1 MECKIV
7 VGTKSGKSYNLEAKD
22 DLAAVFIGKRIGD
35 VVNLTPLGL
44 KGYEAKI
51 TGGSDKCGFPM
62 RGDMHLIGRSK
73 AMMSRRTTGYRPE
86 DFSNG
91 VRMRKTVV
99 GDIIND
105 AVAQLNVVVVKDG
118 HDPIPKLLGIEEK
131 PAEGV
136 APAKA
141 EEKKAV
147 VPKEHKPKG
156 SPEANL
162 GAGSQSEPRAAEHK
176 EAPKEHKEAPKE
188 HKPAEHKAK
197 GSPEANL
204 GVGSQSEPH
213 AEAPKAG

>member
-62 RGDMHLIGRSK
+62 RKDMHLIGRSK

-118 HDPIPKLLGIEEK
+118 HDPIPKLLGIADK
-131 PAEGV
+131 PAEG
-136 APAKA
+136 AKA
-141 EEKKAV
+141 EEKTA
-147 VPKEHKPKG
+147 
-156 SPEANL
+156 
-162 GAGSQSEPRAAEHK
+162 
-176 EAPKEHKEAPKE
+176 EAPKAEAPKE
-188 HKPAEHKAK
+188 HKPAEHKAEAPK
-197 GSPEANL
+197 EHKPAEHKAEAREGREATLRTGSPEANL
-204 GVGSQSEPH
+204 V
-213 AEAPKAG
+213 PKG

>member
-62 RGDMHLIGRSK
+62 RKDMHLIGRSK

-131 PAEGV
+131 PVE
-136 APAKA
+136 AKA
-141 EEKKAV
+141 EAKA
-147 VPKEHKPKG
+147 
-156 SPEANL
+156 
-162 GAGSQSEPRAAEHK
+162 
-176 EAPKEHKEAPKE
+176 EAPKE
-188 HKPAEHKAK
+188 HKPEAPKAEAPKEHK
-197 GSPEANL
+197 PEHKEVPKA
-204 GVGSQSEPH
+204 EAHKEAPKAEAH
-213 AEAPKAG
+213 KEAPKAG

>member
-141 EEKKAV
+141 EEKKAEV
-147 VPKEHKPKG
+147 
-156 SPEANL
+156 
-162 GAGSQSEPRAAEHK
+162 
-176 EAPKEHKEAPKE
+176 PKEHKEAPKE